1 VQTVDRYPF
10 PAYPNGWFRA
20 AYSNDLGAGEVK
32 PLHYFGRDLVL
43 FRTEDGKANLLDA
56 HCVHLGAHL
65 GHGGCVKGNAIQ
77 CPFHHWAWDGDGRCV
92 EIPYAKRIPPQAKMR
107 SWPVAEK
114 NGLIMM
120 FHHADG
126 APPDYELPDVP
137 EIGADGWRTPE
148 IHAWNLRARWLDMN
162 ENCVDQAHFLYIHGT
177 LEIPATKA
185 WAEDHIF
192 HTEAAV
198 KMKAPGDSEAEGL
211 LYTNDY
217 GPGFQVVRMS
227 GFLDTIEVNT
237 STPIDEET
245 TETSFVY
252 SVKTDGD
259 DRKERLATKIVEDLL
274 NQFENDIPIWE
285 NKASWQRPVLCDG
298 DGPFGEYR
306 KWAKQFF

>member
-1 VQTVDRYPF
+1 MDRYPF

-20 AYSNDLGAGEVK
+20 AYSTDLGAGEVK
-32 PLHYFGRDLVL
+32 TLHYFGRDLVL

-56 HCVHLGAHL
+56 HCAHLGAHL
-65 GHGGCVKGNAIQ
+65 GHGGCVKGSVIQ
-77 CPFHHWAWDGDGRCV
+77 CPFHHWTWDGDGRCV

-114 NGLIMM
+114 DGLIMM

-126 APPDYELPDVP
+126 AAPTYELPDVP
-137 EIGADGWRTPE
+137 EMNADGWRTPE
-148 IHAWNLRARWLDMN
+148 IHTWKLRARWLDMN
-162 ENCVDQAHFLYIHGT
+162 ENCVDQAHFLYIHQT

-185 WAEDHIF
+185 WAEDHVF

-198 KMKAPGDSEAEGL
+198 KMRGPGNSEAEGL

-259 DRKERLATKIVEDLL
+259 DRKERLATKIVQDLL

-285 NKASWQRPVLCDG
+285 NKASWQRPILCDG

-306 KWAKQFF
+306 KWTKQFF